1 MPLVKFGSNICQI
14 EVKLR
19 SSDDIISDK
28 YAERQRYRKAYARTR
43 EGRAREREE
52 VKMKKGEGIG
62 KEQRDRGIE
71 RREERSRYGGEKG

>member
-52 VKMKKGEGIG
+52 VKMKKGEGNRKG
-62 KEQRDRGIE
+62 AKKSGD
-71 RREERSRYGGEKG
+71 REEGREK